1 MATVNNIPEKNQ
13 TPSAQLGV
21 IEYCIQAHKTVLD
34 ERTVFVTGVNCVTEM
49 AHESFLATQNIF
61 DHSPDGPRFYH
72 YVQSFSPEEDVSPE
86 TVHEI
91 GLELAKAFGNR
102 EVLVATHIDK
112 EHLHNHFVV
121 NAYDLETGIK
131 LRANLD
137 LLCELRNKSDEIC
150 KAYGLSTLDP
160 YTHKRNYENL
170 GQKEYRAAI
179 KGESWKMRLC
189 FVIDECMKTALTK
202 GEFIAA
208 MEAQGYGVIWTDER
222 KYITY
227 VVPGAEGKNPRRVRD
242 IKLHEEKYL
251 KENMENEFRIRQ
263 GEARRFE
270 GDECPEERYGNGNDT
285 EGRLGYDSED
295 SHAHG
300 DDRIGNAG
308 DNEDLHCGDGS
319 QGERAHGMGDREPET
334 DNREHRKTGWESE
347 RSSYFGNKK
356 QNRQRGKNVVGQARS
371 SGSSSDNSA
380 TLRSLTRLGAHA
392 GNIVAD
398 SDETEEE
405 RKIREGDNAGVAVGL
420 AIAGTEKILT
430 ALIKEET
437 LPENED
443 IDEGEDEGEHAF
455 RQSM

>member
-34 ERTVFVTGVNCVTEM
+34 ERTVFVTGVNCVTDV
-49 AHESFLATQNIF
+49 AHESFLATQKVF

-72 YVQSFSPEEDVSPE
+72 YVQSFSPDEDVSPE

-121 NAYDLETGIK
+121 NAYDLDTGIK

-189 FVIDECMKTALTK
+189 FVIDECMKSASSK
-202 GEFIAA
+202 DEFIEA
-208 MEAQGYGVIWTDER
+208 MRARCYDVVWTDER

-227 VVPGAEGKNPRRVRD
+227 IVPGAEGKNPRRVRD
-242 IKLHEEKYL
+242 IKLHEDKYL

-263 GEARRFE
+263 GEVERTQS
-270 GDECPEERYGNGNDT
+270 DECPEGEYGDGNDT

-295 SHAHG
+295 SHAYG
-300 DDRIGNAG
+300 DDRSRDARDYEGMH
-308 DNEDLHCGDGS
+308 DRDGS
-319 QGERAHGMGDREPET
+319 QGERAHGMGDGNSEKSNR
-334 DNREHRKTGWESE
+334 DNRKTGWESE
-347 RSSYFGNKK
+347 RRSYKSNKK
-356 QNRQRGKNVVGQARS
+356 QNEQRGKNVVGKAGA
-371 SGSSSDNSA
+371 SGSASDNSA

-420 AIAGTEKILT
+420 VIAGTEKILT

-437 LPENED
+437 LPENDD

-455 RQSM
+455 RQTM

>member
-1 MATVNNIPEKNQ
+1 MATVNNIAEKNQ

-34 ERTVFVTGVNCVTEM
+34 ERTVFVTGYNCVTDM
-49 AHESFLATQNIF
+49 AHESFLATQKLF

-72 YVQSFSPEEDVSPE
+72 YVQSFSPDEDVSAE

-91 GLELAKAFGNR
+91 GLALAKAFGNR

-189 FVIDECMKTALTK
+189 FVIDECMKSASSK
-202 GEFIAA
+202 DEFIEA
-208 MEAQGYGVIWTDER
+208 MRARGYDVVWTDER

-227 VVPGAEGKNPRRVRD
+227 IVPGAEGKNPRRVRD
-242 IKLHEEKYL
+242 IKLHEDKYL

-263 GEARRFE
+263 GEVERTQS
-270 GDECPEERYGNGNDT
+270 DECSEGEYGDGNDT

-295 SHAHG
+295 AYSYG
-300 DDRIGNAG
+300 DDRSRDARDDEGVH
-308 DNEDLHCGDGS
+308 DRDGS
-319 QGERAHGMGDREPET
+319 QGERAHGMGNGNSET
-334 DNREHRKTGWESE
+334 SNRDNRKTGWESE
-347 RSSYFGNKK
+347 RRSYKSNKK
-356 QNRQRGKNVVGQARS
+356 QNEQRGKNVVGKAVA
-371 SGSSSDNSA
+371 SGSAPDNRA

-420 AIAGTEKILT
+420 VIAGTEKILT

-437 LPENED
+437 LPENDD
-443 IDEGEDEGEHAF
+443 IDEGEDEGEHTF
-455 RQSM
+455 RQTM

>member
-1 MATVNNIPEKNQ
+1 MATVNNIAEKNQ

-34 ERTVFVTGVNCVTEM
+34 ERTVFVTGYNCVTDM
-49 AHESFLATQNIF
+49 AHESFLATQKLF
-61 DHSPDGPRFYH
+61 DHSPGGPRFYH
-72 YVQSFSPEEDVSPE
+72 YVQSFSPDEDVSPE

-91 GLELAKAFGNR
+91 GLELAKTFGNR

-121 NAYDLETGIK
+121 NAYDLDTGIK

-189 FVIDECMKTALTK
+189 FVIDECMKFASSK
-202 GEFIAA
+202 DEFIEA
-208 MEAQGYGVIWTDER
+208 MRARDYDVMWTDER

-227 VVPGAEGKNPRRVRD
+227 IVPGAEGKNPRRVRD
-242 IKLHEEKYL
+242 IKLHEDKYL

-263 GEARRFE
+263 GEVERTQS
-270 GDECPEERYGNGNDT
+270 DECSEGEYGDGNNT

-295 SHAHG
+295 AYSYG
-300 DDRIGNAG
+300 DDRSRDARDDEGVH
-308 DNEDLHCGDGS
+308 DRDGS
-319 QGERAHGMGDREPET
+319 QGERAHGMGNGNSET
-334 DNREHRKTGWESE
+334 SNRDNRKTGWESE
-347 RSSYFGNKK
+347 RRSYKSNKK
-356 QNRQRGKNVVGQARS
+356 QNEQRGKNVVGKAGA
-371 SGSSSDNSA
+371 SGSASDNRA

-420 AIAGTEKILT
+420 VIAGTEKILT

-437 LPENED
+437 LPENDD
-443 IDEGEDEGEHAF
+443 IDEGEDEGEHTF
-455 RQSM
+455 RQTM

>member
-34 ERTVFVTGVNCVTEM
+34 ERTVFVTGYNCVTDM
-49 AHESFLATQNIF
+49 AHESFLATQKLF

-72 YVQSFSPEEDVSPE
+72 YVQSFSPDEDVSPE

-91 GLELAKAFGNR
+91 GLALAKAFGNR

-131 LRANLD
+131 LHANLD
-137 LLCELRNKSDEIC
+137 LLCKLRNKSDEIC

-189 FVIDECMKTALTK
+189 FVIDECMKSASSK
-202 GEFIAA
+202 DEFIEA
-208 MEAQGYGVIWTDER
+208 MRARGYDVVWTDER

-227 VVPGAEGKNPRRVRD
+227 IVPGAEGKNPRRVRD
-242 IKLHEEKYL
+242 IKLHEDKYL

-263 GEARRFE
+263 GEVERTQI
-270 GDECPEERYGNGNDT
+270 DECSEGEYGDGNDT

-295 SHAHG
+295 AYSYG
-300 DDRIGNAG
+300 DDRSRDARDDEGVH
-308 DNEDLHCGDGS
+308 DRDGS
-319 QGERAHGMGDREPET
+319 QGKRAHGMGDGNSET
-334 DNREHRKTGWESE
+334 SNRDNRKTGWESE
-347 RSSYFGNKK
+347 RRSYKSNKK
-356 QNRQRGKNVVGQARS
+356 QNEQRGKNVVGKAGA
-371 SGSSSDNSA
+371 SGSASDNRA

-437 LPENED
+437 LPDNDD

-455 RQSM
+455 RQTM

>member
-34 ERTVFVTGVNCVTEM
+34 ERTVFVTGVNCVTDV
-49 AHESFLATQNIF
+49 AHESFLATQKVF

-72 YVQSFSPEEDVSPE
+72 YVQSFSPDEDVSPE

-91 GLELAKAFGNR
+91 GLELAKTFGNR

-121 NAYDLETGIK
+121 NAYDLDTGIK

-189 FVIDECMKTALTK
+189 FVIDECMKSASSK
-202 GEFIAA
+202 DEFIEA
-208 MEAQGYGVIWTDER
+208 MRARCYDVVWTDER

-227 VVPGAEGKNPRRVRD
+227 IVPGAEGKNPRRVRD
-242 IKLHEEKYL
+242 IKLHEDKYL

-263 GEARRFE
+263 GEVERTQS
-270 GDECPEERYGNGNDT
+270 DECPEGEYGDGNDT

-295 SHAHG
+295 SHAYG
-300 DDRIGNAG
+300 DDRSRDARDYEGMH
-308 DNEDLHCGDGS
+308 DRDGS
-319 QGERAHGMGDREPET
+319 QGERAHGMGDGNSET
-334 DNREHRKTGWESE
+334 SNRDNRKTGWESE
-347 RSSYFGNKK
+347 RRSYKSNKK
-356 QNRQRGKNVVGQARS
+356 QNGSRRENVVGKAGA
-371 SGSSSDNSA
+371 SGSASDNSA

-420 AIAGTEKILT
+420 VIAGTEKILT

-437 LPENED
+437 HPENDD

>member
-72 YVQSFSPEEDVSPE
+72 YVQSFSPDEDVSPE

-131 LRANLD
+131 LHANLD
-137 LLCELRNKSDEIC
+137 FLCELRNKSDEIC

-189 FVIDECMKTALTK
+189 FVIDECMKSASSK
-202 GEFIAA
+202 DEFIEA
-208 MEAQGYGVIWTDER
+208 MRARGYDVVWTDER

-227 VVPGAEGKNPRRVRD
+227 VVPGTEGKNPRRVRD

-300 DDRIGNAG
+300 DDRSRDARDDEGV
-308 DNEDLHCGDGS
+308 HCGDGS
-319 QGERAHGMGDREPET
+319 QGERAHGMGDRESET

-420 AIAGTEKILT
+420 AIAGTERILT

-437 LPENED
+437 LPENDD

>member
-34 ERTVFVTGVNCVTEM
+34 ERTVFVTGYNCVTDV
-49 AHESFLATQNIF
+49 AHESFLATQKVF

-72 YVQSFSPEEDVSPE
+72 YVQSFSPDEDVSPE

-131 LRANLD
+131 LHANLD
-137 LLCELRNKSDEIC
+137 FLCDLRNKSDEIC
-150 KAYGLSTLDP
+150 EAHGLSTLDP

-189 FVIDECMKTALTK
+189 FVIDECMKFASSK
-202 GEFIAA
+202 DEFIEA
-208 MEAQGYGVIWTDER
+208 MRARGYDVMWTNER

-227 VVPGAEGKNPRRVRD
+227 IVPGAEGKNPRRVRD
-242 IKLHEEKYL
+242 IKLHEDKYL

-263 GEARRFE
+263 GEAQQFE
-270 GDECPEERYGNGNDT
+270 DDKCPEERDGNGNDT

-295 SHAHG
+295 SYSHG
-300 DDRIGNAG
+300 DDRSRDARDDEGV
-308 DNEDLHCGDGS
+308 HYRDGS
-319 QGERAHGMGDREPET
+319 QGERAHGMGDGNSET
-334 DNREHRKTGWESE
+334 SNRDNRKTGWESE
-347 RSSYFGNKK
+347 RRSYKSNKK
-356 QNRQRGKNVVGQARS
+356 QNGSRRENVVGKAGA
-371 SGSSSDNSA
+371 SGSASDNSA
-380 TLRSLTRLGAHA
+380 TLHSLTRLGAHA

-405 RKIREGDNAGVAVGL
+405 RKIREGDNAGATVGL
-420 AIAGTEKILT
+420 VVAGTTKILT
-430 ALIKEET
+430 ALNKEES
-437 LPENED
+437 LSQNDD

>member
-34 ERTVFVTGVNCVTEM
+34 ERTVFVTGVNCVTNL

-72 YVQSFSPEEDVSPE
+72 YVQSFSPDEDVSPE

-189 FVIDECMKTALTK
+189 FVIDECMKSASSK
-202 GEFIAA
+202 YEFIEA
-208 MEAQGYGVIWTDER
+208 MRARGYDVVWTDER

-227 VVPGAEGKNPRRVRD
+227 IVPGAEGKNPRRVRD
-242 IKLHEEKYL
+242 IKLHEDKYL

-263 GEARRFE
+263 GEVERTQI
-270 GDECPEERYGNGNDT
+270 DECSEGEYGDGNDT

-295 SHAHG
+295 SHAYG
-300 DDRIGNAG
+300 DDRSRDARDYEGMH
-308 DNEDLHCGDGS
+308 DRDGS
-319 QGERAHGMGDREPET
+319 QSERAHGMGNGNSET
-334 DNREHRKTGWESE
+334 SNRDNRKTGWESE
-347 RSSYFGNKK
+347 RRSYKSNKK
-356 QNRQRGKNVVGQARS
+356 QNEQRGKNVVGKAGA
-371 SGSSSDNSA
+371 SGSASDNRA

-430 ALIKEET
+430 ALIKEEP
-437 LPENED
+437 LPENDD

-455 RQSM
+455 RQTM

>member
-13 TPSAQLGV
+13 TPSAQFGV

-34 ERTVFVTGVNCVTEM
+34 ERTVFVTGYNCVTDM
-49 AHESFLATQNIF
+49 AHESFLATQKLF

-72 YVQSFSPEEDVSPE
+72 YVQSFSPDEDVSPE

-131 LRANLD
+131 LHANLD
-137 LLCELRNKSDEIC
+137 FLCELRNKSDEIC
-150 KAYGLSTLDP
+150 KAHGLSTLDP

-189 FVIDECMKTALTK
+189 FVIDECMKSASSK
-202 GEFIAA
+202 DEFIEA
-208 MEAQGYGVIWTDER
+208 MRARGYDVVWTDER

-227 VVPGAEGKNPRRVRD
+227 IVPGTEGKNPRRVRD
-242 IKLHEEKYL
+242 IKLHEDKYL

-263 GEARRFE
+263 GEAERTQS
-270 GDECPEERYGNGNDT
+270 DECPEGEYGDGNDT

-295 SHAHG
+295 SNAYG
-300 DDRIGNAG
+300 DDRSRDARDYEGMH
-308 DNEDLHCGDGS
+308 DRDGS
-319 QGERAHGMGDREPET
+319 QGERSHGMGDGNSET
-334 DNREHRKTGWESE
+334 SNRDNRKTGWESE
-347 RSSYFGNKK
+347 RRSYKSNKK
-356 QNRQRGKNVVGQARS
+356 QNEQRGKNVVGKAGAPVS
-371 SGSSSDNSA
+371 SLDNSA

-420 AIAGTEKILT
+420 VIAGTEKFLT

-437 LPENED
+437 LPENDD

>member
-1 MATVNNIPEKNQ
+1 
-13 TPSAQLGV
+13 
-21 IEYCIQAHKTVLD
+21 
-34 ERTVFVTGVNCVTEM
+34 
-49 AHESFLATQNIF
+49 
-61 DHSPDGPRFYH
+61 
-72 YVQSFSPEEDVSPE
+72 
-86 TVHEI
+86 
-91 GLELAKAFGNR
+91 
-102 EVLVATHIDK
+102 
-112 EHLHNHFVV
+112 
-121 NAYDLETGIK
+121 
-131 LRANLD
+131 
-137 LLCELRNKSDEIC
+137 
-150 KAYGLSTLDP
+150 
-160 YTHKRNYENL
+160 
-170 GQKEYRAAI
+170 
-179 KGESWKMRLC
+179 MRLC

-202 GEFIAA
+202 DEFIAA

-227 VVPGAEGKNPRRVRD
+227 IVPGAEGKNTRRVRD

-270 GDECPEERYGNGNDT
+270 GDECPEERDGNGNDT
-285 EGRLGYDSED
+285 EGRLGYDSKD
-295 SHAHG
+295 SYAHG
-300 DDRIGNAG
+300 DDRIRDAR
-308 DNEDLHCGDGS
+308 DNEDVHDRDGS
-319 QGERAHGMGDREPET
+319 QGERAHGMGDRESET

-347 RSSYFGNKK
+347 RSSCYGNKK
-356 QNRQRGKNVVGQARS
+356 QNRQRGKNVVGEARA
-371 SGSSSDNSA
+371 SGSASDNSA

-437 LPENED
+437 LPENDD

>member
-34 ERTVFVTGVNCVTEM
+34 ERTVFVTGVNCVTDV
-49 AHESFLATQNIF
+49 AHESFLATQKVF

-72 YVQSFSPEEDVSPE
+72 YVQSFSPDEDVSPE

-91 GLELAKAFGNR
+91 GLELAKTFGNR

-121 NAYDLETGIK
+121 NAYDLDTGIK

-189 FVIDECMKTALTK
+189 FVIDECMKSASSK
-202 GEFIAA
+202 DEFIEA
-208 MEAQGYGVIWTDER
+208 MRARGYDVVWTDER

-227 VVPGAEGKNPRRVRD
+227 IVPGAEGKNPRRVRD
-242 IKLHEEKYL
+242 IKLHEDKYL

-263 GEARRFE
+263 GEVERTQS
-270 GDECPEERYGNGNDT
+270 DECPEGEYGDGNDT

-295 SHAHG
+295 SHAYG
-300 DDRIGNAG
+300 DDRSRDARDYEGMH
-308 DNEDLHCGDGS
+308 DRDGS
-319 QGERAHGMGDREPET
+319 QGERAHGMGDGNSET
-334 DNREHRKTGWESE
+334 SNRDNRKTGWESE
-347 RSSYFGNKK
+347 RRSYKSNKK
-356 QNRQRGKNVVGQARS
+356 QNGSRRENVVGKAGA
-371 SGSSSDNSA
+371 SGSASDNSA

-420 AIAGTEKILT
+420 VIAGTEKILT

-437 LPENED
+437 HPENDD

>member
-72 YVQSFSPEEDVSPE
+72 YVQSFSPDEDVSPE

-91 GLELAKAFGNR
+91 GLELAKVFGNR

-131 LRANLD
+131 LHANLD
-137 LLCELRNKSDEIC
+137 LLCKLRNKSDEIC

-189 FVIDECMKTALTK
+189 FVIDECMKSASSK
-202 GEFIAA
+202 DEFIEA
-208 MEAQGYGVIWTDER
+208 MRARGYDVVWTDER

-227 VVPGAEGKNPRRVRD
+227 IVPGAEGKNPRRVRD

-295 SHAHG
+295 SYAHG

-319 QGERAHGMGDREPET
+319 QGERAHGMGDRESET

-371 SGSSSDNSA
+371 SGSASDNRA

-430 ALIKEET
+430 ALIKEEP
-437 LPENED
+437 LPENDD

-455 RQSM
+455 RQTM

>member
-1 MATVNNIPEKNQ
+1 MA
-13 TPSAQLGV
+13 
-21 IEYCIQAHKTVLD
+21 
-34 ERTVFVTGVNCVTEM
+34 
-49 AHESFLATQNIF
+49 
-61 DHSPDGPRFYH
+61 
-72 YVQSFSPEEDVSPE
+72 
-86 TVHEI
+86 
-91 GLELAKAFGNR
+91 LAKAFGNR

-150 KAYGLSTLDP
+150 KAHGLSTLDP
-160 YTHKRNYENL
+160 YMHKRNYENL

-189 FVIDECMKTALTK
+189 FVIDECMKSASSK
-202 GEFIAA
+202 DEFIEA
-208 MEAQGYGVIWTDER
+208 MRARGYDVVWTDER

-227 VVPGAEGKNPRRVRD
+227 IVPGAEGKNPRRVRD
-242 IKLHEEKYL
+242 IKLHEDKYL

-295 SHAHG
+295 AYSYG
-300 DDRIGNAG
+300 DDRSRDARDDEGVH
-308 DNEDLHCGDGS
+308 DRDGS
-319 QGERAHGMGDREPET
+319 QGERAHGMGDRESEP

-356 QNRQRGKNVVGQARS
+356 QNRQRGKNVVGQARA
-371 SGSSSDNSA
+371 SGSASENSA
-380 TLRSLTRLGAHA
+380 TLCSLTRLGAHA

-398 SDETEEE
+398 SDETVEE

-420 AIAGTEKILT
+420 VIAGTEKILT

-437 LPENED
+437 LPEND
-443 IDEGEDEGEHAF
+443 DLDEGEDEGEHAF

>member
-34 ERTVFVTGVNCVTEM
+34 ERTVFVTGVNCVTDM
-49 AHESFLATQNIF
+49 AHESFLATQKLF

-72 YVQSFSPEEDVSPE
+72 YVQSFSPDEDVSRE

-91 GLELAKAFGNR
+91 GLALAKAFGNR

-121 NAYDLETGIK
+121 NAYDLDTGIK

-189 FVIDECMKTALTK
+189 FVIDECMKSALTK
-202 GEFIAA
+202 DEFIAA

-227 VVPGAEGKNPRRVRD
+227 VVPGAEGKNPRRVRG

-285 EGRLGYDSED
+285 EGRLGCDSED
-295 SHAHG
+295 SYAHG

-319 QGERAHGMGDREPET
+319 QGERAHGMGNGNSET
-334 DNREHRKTGWESE
+334 SNRDNRKTGWESE
-347 RSSYFGNKK
+347 RRSYKSNKK
-356 QNRQRGKNVVGQARS
+356 QNEQRGKNVVGKAGA
-371 SGSSSDNSA
+371 SGSASDNRA

-455 RQSM
+455 RQTM

>member
-34 ERTVFVTGVNCVTEM
+34 ERTVFVTGYNCVTDM
-49 AHESFLATQNIF
+49 AHESFLATQKLF

-72 YVQSFSPEEDVSPE
+72 YVQSFSPDEDVSPE

-91 GLELAKAFGNR
+91 GLELAKTFGNR

-131 LRANLD
+131 LHANLD
-137 LLCELRNKSDEIC
+137 FLCELRNKSDEIC
-150 KAYGLSTLDP
+150 KAHGLSTLDP

-189 FVIDECMKTALTK
+189 FVIDECMKFASSK
-202 GEFIAA
+202 DEFIEA
-208 MEAQGYGVIWTDER
+208 MRARGYDVVWTDER

-227 VVPGAEGKNPRRVRD
+227 IVPGAEGKNPRRVRD
-242 IKLHEEKYL
+242 IKLHEDKYL

-263 GEARRFE
+263 GEVERTQS
-270 GDECPEERYGNGNDT
+270 DECPEGEYGDGNDT

-295 SHAHG
+295 SHAYG
-300 DDRIGNAG
+300 DDRSRDARDYEGMH
-308 DNEDLHCGDGS
+308 DRDGS
-319 QGERAHGMGDREPET
+319 QGERAHGMGDRNSET
-334 DNREHRKTGWESE
+334 SNRDNRKTGWESE
-347 RSSYFGNKK
+347 RRSYKSNKK
-356 QNRQRGKNVVGQARS
+356 QNGSRRENVVGKAGA
-371 SGSSSDNSA
+371 SGSASDNSA

-437 LPENED
+437 HPENDD

>member
-72 YVQSFSPEEDVSPE
+72 YVQSFSPDEDVSPE
-86 TVHEI
+86 MVHEI

-121 NAYDLETGIK
+121 NAYDLDTGIK

-189 FVIDECMKTALTK
+189 FVIDECMKSASSK
-202 GEFIAA
+202 DEFIEA
-208 MEAQGYGVIWTDER
+208 MRARGYDVVWTDER

-227 VVPGAEGKNPRRVRD
+227 IVPGAEGKNPRRVRD
-242 IKLHEEKYL
+242 IKLHEDKYL

-263 GEARRFE
+263 GEVERTQS
-270 GDECPEERYGNGNDT
+270 DECSEGEYGDGNDT

-295 SHAHG
+295 AYSYG
-300 DDRIGNAG
+300 DDRSRDARDDEGVH
-308 DNEDLHCGDGS
+308 DRDGS
-319 QGERAHGMGDREPET
+319 QGERAHGMGDGNSET
-334 DNREHRKTGWESE
+334 SNRDNRKTGWESE
-347 RSSYFGNKK
+347 RRSYKSNKK
-356 QNRQRGKNVVGQARS
+356 QNEQRGKNVVGKADA
-371 SGSSSDNSA
+371 SGSSLDNSA
-380 TLRSLTRLGAHA
+380 ALRSVTRLGAHA
-392 GNIVAD
+392 GNIAAD

-405 RKIREGDNAGVAVGL
+405 RKIREGENAGAVAG
-420 AIAGTEKILT
+420 AIIAGGVKIYTTLN
-430 ALIKEET
+430 KEES
-437 LPENED
+437 LPEND
-443 IDEGEDEGEHAF
+443 DADEGEDEGEHAF
-455 RQSM
+455 RQTM

>member
-61 DHSPDGPRFYH
+61 DHFPDGPRFYH
-72 YVQSFSPEEDVSPE
+72 YVQSFSPDEDVSPE

-121 NAYDLETGIK
+121 NAYDFDTGIK

-137 LLCELRNKSDEIC
+137 FLCELRNKSDEIC

-189 FVIDECMKTALTK
+189 FVIDECMKSASSK
-202 GEFIAA
+202 DEFIEA
-208 MEAQGYGVIWTDER
+208 MRARGYDVVWTDER

-227 VVPGAEGKNPRRVRD
+227 IVPGAEGKNPRRVRD
-242 IKLHEEKYL
+242 IKLHEDKYL

-263 GEARRFE
+263 GEVERTQS
-270 GDECPEERYGNGNDT
+270 DECPEGEYGDGNDT

-295 SHAHG
+295 SHAYG
-300 DDRIGNAG
+300 DDRSRDARNYEGMH
-308 DNEDLHCGDGS
+308 DRDGS
-319 QGERAHGMGDREPET
+319 QGERAHGMGDGNSET
-334 DNREHRKTGWESE
+334 SNRDNRKTGWESE
-347 RSSYFGNKK
+347 RRSYKSNKK
-356 QNRQRGKNVVGQARS
+356 QNGSRRENVVGKAGA
-371 SGSSSDNSA
+371 SGSASDNRA

-420 AIAGTEKILT
+420 VIAGTEKILT

-437 LPENED
+437 LPENDD

>member
-72 YVQSFSPEEDVSPE
+72 YVQSFSPDEDVSPE

-91 GLELAKAFGNR
+91 GLELAKGFGNR

-112 EHLHNHFVV
+112 DHLHNHFVV
-121 NAYDLETGIK
+121 NAYDLDTGIK
-131 LRANLD
+131 LHANLD
-137 LLCELRNKSDEIC
+137 FLCELRNKSDEIC

-227 VVPGAEGKNPRRVRD
+227 IVPGTEGKNPRRVRD

-319 QGERAHGMGDREPET
+319 QGERAHGMGDRESET

-356 QNRQRGKNVVGQARS
+356 QNRQRGKNVVGQARA
-371 SGSSSDNSA
+371 SGSSSDTSA

-437 LPENED
+437 LPEND
-443 IDEGEDEGEHAF
+443 GIDEGEDEGEHAF

>member
-13 TPSAQLGV
+13 TPSAQRGV

-34 ERTVFVTGVNCVTEM
+34 ERTVFVTGYNCVTEV
-49 AHESFLATQNIF
+49 AHESFLATQKVF

-91 GLELAKAFGNR
+91 GLELAKTFGNR

-121 NAYDLETGIK
+121 NAYDLDTGIK

-202 GEFIAA
+202 DEFIAA

-227 VVPGAEGKNPRRVRD
+227 IAPGEEGKNPRRVRD
-242 IKLHEEKYL
+242 IKLHEDKYL

-263 GEARRFE
+263 GEAGQIE
-270 GDECPEERYGNGNDT
+270 DDKCPEERDGNGKDT

-295 SHAHG
+295 SHANG
-300 DDRIGNAG
+300 NDRIRDER

-319 QGERAHGMGDREPET
+319 QGERTHGMGDRDSEA
-334 DNREHRKTGWESE
+334 DKREYRKTGWESE
-347 RSSYFGNKK
+347 RTSCFGNKRP
-356 QNRQRGKNVVGQARS
+356 NGSRRKNVVGQARAA
-371 SGSSSDNSA
+371 GSASDNSA
-380 TLRSLTRLGAHA
+380 ALHSFTRLGA
-392 GNIVAD
+392 NVEKIVAD

-405 RKIREGDNAGVAVGL
+405 RKIREGDNTGAAVGL
-420 AIAGTEKILT
+420 AAAGAVKIYT
-430 ALIKEET
+430 ALTKEEP
-437 LPENED
+437 LPKNDD
-443 IDEGEDEGEHAF
+443 IDEGEDEGEHGF

>member
-72 YVQSFSPEEDVSPE
+72 YVQSFSPDEDVSPE

-121 NAYDLETGIK
+121 NAYDLDTGIK

-137 LLCELRNKSDEIC
+137 LLCELRNESDEIC

-189 FVIDECMKTALTK
+189 FVIDECMKSASSK
-202 GEFIAA
+202 EKFIEA
-208 MEAQGYGVIWTDER
+208 MRARGYDVVWTDER

-227 VVPGAEGKNPRRVRD
+227 IVPGAEGKNPRRVRD
-242 IKLHEEKYL
+242 IKLHEDKYL

-263 GEARRFE
+263 GEVERTQS
-270 GDECPEERYGNGNDT
+270 DECSEGKYGDGNDT

-295 SHAHG
+295 SYAHG
-300 DDRIGNAG
+300 NDRIGNAG

-319 QGERAHGMGDREPET
+319 QGERAHGMGDRESET

-430 ALIKEET
+430 ALIKEKT
-437 LPENED
+437 LPENDD

-455 RQSM
+455 RQTM

>member
-1 MATVNNIPEKNQ
+1 MATVNNIAEKNQ

-34 ERTVFVTGVNCVTEM
+34 ERTVFVTGYNCVTDM
-49 AHESFLATQNIF
+49 AHESFLATQKLF

-72 YVQSFSPEEDVSPE
+72 YVQSFSPDEDVSPQ

-91 GLELAKAFGNR
+91 GLALAKAFGNR

-202 GEFIAA
+202 DEFIAA

-270 GDECPEERYGNGNDT
+270 GDECPETSVGNGNDS
-285 EGRLGYDSED
+285 EGRLGYDSKD
-295 SHAHG
+295 SYAHG
-300 DDRIGNAG
+300 DDRSRDAR
-308 DNEDLHCGDGS
+308 DDEDVHDRDGS
-319 QGERAHGMGDREPET
+319 QGERAHGMGDRESET

-347 RSSYFGNKK
+347 RSSCYGNKK
-356 QNRQRGKNVVGQARS
+356 QNRQRGKNVVGEARA
-371 SGSSSDNSA
+371 SGSASDNSA

-420 AIAGTEKILT
+420 VIAGTEKILT
-430 ALIKEET
+430 ALIKEES
-437 LPENED
+437 LPENDD

-455 RQSM
+455 RQTM

>member
-34 ERTVFVTGVNCVTEM
+34 ERTVFVTGVNCVTDV
-49 AHESFLATQNIF
+49 AHESFLATQKVF

-72 YVQSFSPEEDVSPE
+72 YVQSFSPDEDVSPE
-86 TVHEI
+86 MVHEI
-91 GLELAKAFGNR
+91 GLELAKVFGNR

-131 LRANLD
+131 LHANLD
-137 LLCELRNKSDEIC
+137 FLCELRNKSDEIC
-150 KAYGLSTLDP
+150 KAHGLSTLDP

-189 FVIDECMKTALTK
+189 FVIDECMKFASSK
-202 GEFIAA
+202 DEFIEA
-208 MEAQGYGVIWTDER
+208 MRARCYDVVWTDER

-227 VVPGAEGKNPRRVRD
+227 IVPGAEGKNPRRVRD
-242 IKLHEEKYL
+242 IKLHEDKYL

-263 GEARRFE
+263 GEVERTQS
-270 GDECPEERYGNGNDT
+270 DECPEGEYGDGNDT

-295 SHAHG
+295 SHAYG
-300 DDRIGNAG
+300 DDRSRDARDYEGMH
-308 DNEDLHCGDGS
+308 DRDGS
-319 QGERAHGMGDREPET
+319 QGERAHGMGDGNSET
-334 DNREHRKTGWESE
+334 SNRDNRKTGWESE
-347 RSSYFGNKK
+347 RRSYKSNKK
-356 QNRQRGKNVVGQARS
+356 QNGSRRENVVGKAGA
-371 SGSSSDNSA
+371 SGSASDNSA

-420 AIAGTEKILT
+420 VIAGTEKILT

-437 LPENED
+437 HPENDD

>member
-1 MATVNNIPEKNQ
+1 MATVNNIAEKNQ

-34 ERTVFVTGVNCVTEM
+34 ERTVFVTGYNCVTDM
-49 AHESFLATQNIF
+49 AHESFLATQKLF

-72 YVQSFSPEEDVSPE
+72 YVQSFSPDEDVSPK

-91 GLELAKAFGNR
+91 GLALAKAFGNR

-202 GEFIAA
+202 DEFIAA

-227 VVPGAEGKNPRRVRD
+227 VVPGTEGKNPRRVRD

-270 GDECPEERYGNGNDT
+270 GDECPETNVGNGNDT
-285 EGRLGYDSED
+285 EGRLGYDSKD

-300 DDRIGNAG
+300 NDRSRDARDDEGVHGR
-308 DNEDLHCGDGS
+308 DGS
-319 QGERAHGMGDREPET
+319 QGERAHGMGDRESET

-356 QNRQRGKNVVGQARS
+356 QNKQRGKNVVGEARA
-371 SGSSSDNSA
+371 SGSASDTSA

-420 AIAGTEKILT
+420 AVAGTTKILT
-430 ALIKEET
+430 ALIKEEP
-437 LPENED
+437 LPEND
-443 IDEGEDEGEHAF
+443 DLDEGEDEGEHAF
-455 RQSM
+455 RQTM

>member
-1 MATVNNIPEKNQ
+1 MATVNNIAEKNQ

-34 ERTVFVTGVNCVTEM
+34 ERTVFVTGYNCVTDM
-49 AHESFLATQNIF
+49 AHESFLATQKLF

-72 YVQSFSPEEDVSPE
+72 YVQSFSPDEDVSPE

-91 GLELAKAFGNR
+91 GLALAKAFGNR

-150 KAYGLSTLDP
+150 KAYGLSTLEP

-189 FVIDECMKTALTK
+189 FVIDECMKFASSK
-202 GEFIAA
+202 DEFIEA
-208 MEAQGYGVIWTDER
+208 MRARGYDVMWTDER

-227 VVPGAEGKNPRRVRD
+227 IVPSAEGKNPRRVRD

-263 GEARRFE
+263 GEAQQFE
-270 GDECPEERYGNGNDT
+270 DDKCPEERDGNGNDT

-300 DDRIGNAG
+300 DDRSRDARDYEGMH
-308 DNEDLHCGDGS
+308 DRDGS
-319 QGERAHGMGDREPET
+319 QGERAHGMGDGNSET
-334 DNREHRKTGWESE
+334 SNRDNRKTGWESE
-347 RSSYFGNKK
+347 RRSYKSNKK
-356 QNRQRGKNVVGQARS
+356 QNEQRGKNVVGKAGTN
-371 SGSSSDNSA
+371 GSSTDNSA

-405 RKIREGDNAGVAVGL
+405 RKIREGENAGAVAG
-420 AIAGTEKILT
+420 AIIAGGVKIYTTLN
-430 ALIKEET
+430 KEES
-437 LPENED
+437 LPENHD

-455 RQSM
+455 RQTM

>member
-1 MATVNNIPEKNQ
+1 MATVNNIAEKNQ

-34 ERTVFVTGVNCVTEM
+34 ERTVFVTGYNCVTDM
-49 AHESFLATQNIF
+49 AHESFLATQKLF

-72 YVQSFSPEEDVSPE
+72 YVQSFSPDEDVSPE

-91 GLELAKAFGNR
+91 GLALAKAFGNR

-150 KAYGLSTLDP
+150 KAYGLSTLEP

-189 FVIDECMKTALTK
+189 FVIDECMKFASSK
-202 GEFIAA
+202 DEFIEA
-208 MEAQGYGVIWTDER
+208 MRARGYDVMWTDER

-227 VVPGAEGKNPRRVRD
+227 IVPSAEGKNPRRVRD

-263 GEARRFE
+263 GEAQQFE
-270 GDECPEERYGNGNDT
+270 DDKCPEERDGNGNDT

-300 DDRIGNAG
+300 DDRSRDARDYEGMH
-308 DNEDLHCGDGS
+308 DRDGS
-319 QGERAHGMGDREPET
+319 QGERAHGMGDGNSET
-334 DNREHRKTGWESE
+334 SNRDNRKTGWESE
-347 RSSYFGNKK
+347 RRSYKSNKK
-356 QNRQRGKNVVGQARS
+356 QNEQRGKNVVGKAGTN
-371 SGSSSDNSA
+371 GSSTDNSA

-405 RKIREGDNAGVAVGL
+405 RKIREGENAGAVAG
-420 AIAGTEKILT
+420 AIIAGGVKIYTTLN
-430 ALIKEET
+430 KEES
-437 LPENED
+437 LPENHD
-443 IDEGEDEGEHAF
+443 IDEGEDEGEHVF
-455 RQSM
+455 RQTM